1 MSSINISRYISK
13 TTASVTA
20 ALSGRSRLRWKA
32 SGRICLDEAIRLSA
46 VLLGLSLFSVAS
58 LAQQDATDADIAR
71 AVRLVRQ
78 AERGLMAA
86 PPPTVAAV
94 TVEETSGSDRIR
106 TARQLLGPSGQ
117 GTLNARIADEF
128 AKQDAQELLWGLKF
142 GAGVSLS
149 SSGHKNAIRDVTVDA
164 NRIVRVTKE
173 DNNSVGYLLE
183 AHYFLTPDFAFLG
196 MEKLAKGN
204 WGIGPFVAVQA
215 GSDKG
220 LSGIGFGLMLG
231 FKQLIAD
238 PAPISGLSWNIG
250 VGALY
255 DPSVKVLGAGIV
267 ANQPLPAGEAAV
279 RTTEVGGWGLV
290 VLTSFNF

>member
-1 MSSINISRYISK
+1 MTSPI
-13 TTASVTA
+13 A
-20 ALSGRSRLRWKA
+20 AFGGRSRPKPIHG
-32 SGRICLDEAIRLSA
+32 GRTCINGAAWMSA
-46 VLLGLSLFSVAS
+46 LVLGSCLFSLSCVA
-58 LAQQDATDADIAR
+58 QDPTDADIAR

-78 AERGLMAA
+78 AERALVPPMA
-86 PPPTVAAV
+86 TTAAATV
-94 TVEETSGSDRIR
+94 TVEEASTSDRVAA
-106 TARQLLGPSGQ
+106 ARRLLGPSGQ

-128 AKQDAQELLWGLKF
+128 AKQEAQELLWGLKF
-142 GAGVSLS
+142 GAGVSVS
-149 SSGHKNAIRDVTVDA
+149 SSGRKNAIREVTLDA

-173 DNNSVGYLLE
+173 DTNSVGYLLE

-196 MEKLAKGN
+196 IEKLSKGN

-215 GSDKG
+215 GSDKA

-231 FKQLIAD
+231 FRQLITD

-267 ANQPLPAGEAAV
+267 ADQPLPAGETAV
-279 RTTEVGGWGLV
+279 RTTEVGSWGLL